1 MSLVGT
7 GFIIVGLF
15 FLLVAAI
22 GTVRLPDVFTRSHAV
37 GMTDSIGGF
46 FVLTGLA
53 LCQGFGTN
61 LVRILIVLAL
71 LYLLN
76 PVITHATVRAALRS
90 GLKPWSKEQQPSA
103 NVVDG
108 MVGVESAGPQSGRGL
123 LGQ

>member
-1 MSLVGT
+1 MFLVGT
-7 GFIIVGLF
+7 GFILVGLF

-53 LCQGFGTN
+53 LCQGFSTN
-61 LVRILIVLAL
+61 LVRILVVLAL
-71 LYLLN
+71 MYLLN

-90 GLKPWSKEQQPSA
+90 GLKPWTKEQQLSA
-103 NVVDG
+103 SAVDG
-108 MVGVESAGPQSGRGL
+108 MVGVESAGPQSGRSQP
-123 LGQ
+123 GQ